1 MVLMTFVPLSSYR
14 QVTEFEKGTIS
25 KFYSIKNVIQVIN
38 YNFFSVQKNKFLI
51 IKNIY
56 LFNSFFFLFS
66 GLTNL
71 QKVKQYI
78 ITSKFSRKSSLAS
91 LWQSCFSSLQYMVSL
106 LFEKDGGFSSIIFFA
121 WRFVFAS
128 KCVSF
133 YFAFLVL
140 LQAVSVSTCS
150 FVFNLCQFVLC
161 FLCLISSRVCCICLF
176 VNFTCLKRGFINSLE
191 EVIFVRI

>member
-78 ITSKFSRKSSLAS
+78 ITSKFSRKSSLSS
-91 LWQSCFSSLQYMVSL
+91 LWQLCFSSL
-106 LFEKDGGFSSIIFFA
+106 
-121 WRFVFAS
+121 
-128 KCVSF
+128 
-133 YFAFLVL
+133 
-140 LQAVSVSTCS
+140 
-150 FVFNLCQFVLC
+150 
-161 FLCLISSRVCCICLF
+161 
-176 VNFTCLKRGFINSLE
+176 
-191 EVIFVRI
+191 